1 MQKWLG
7 ELKDNADAGI
17 TIMLVGNKSDL
28 AEMREVKPESI
39 EDYANQNRLSYLET
53 SAANGS
59 NVTEAFNTLIKCTIS
74 LT

>member
-1 MQKWLG
+1 LR
-7 ELKDNADAGI
+7 DNADAGI

-28 AEMREVKPESI
+28 SEMREVKSESI

-59 NVTEAFNTLIKCTIS
+59 NVSEAFNQLIKGTPFS
-74 LT
+74 TQKST